1 MEIVALL
8 ALTQKLQT
16 CSDGSG
22 ISVFTGE
29 SGCLAKSGKGT
40 PARMGFGSHAD
51 FTSAHDTNL
60 YRSVKQRFDCRK
72 GQKEKKWLFWE
83 RDEPGVSVES
93 GSRLVFGIN
102 D

>member
-1 MEIVALL
+1 MGIVALL

-40 PARMGFGSHAD
+40 PARIGFGSHAD
-51 FTSAHDTNL
+51 FTSARETL
-60 YRSVKQRFDCRK
+60 PIVLLTEMRRV
-72 GQKEKKWLFWE
+72 E
-83 RDEPGVSVES
+83 RGDAQHH
-93 GSRLVFGIN
+93 
-102 D
+102 

>member
-1 MEIVALL
+1 MHPSLFLTNLVMGSVALL

-40 PARMGFGSHAD
+40 PARIRLDSHAD
-51 FTSAHDTNL
+51 FTSARETL
-60 YRSVKQRFDCRK
+60 PIEVLTEMRPA
-72 GQKEKKWLFWE
+72 E
-83 RDEPGVSVES
+83 
-93 GSRLVFGIN
+93 LV
-102 D
+102 DAQHH